1 MLKPKNKVNL
11 SFELPRQ
18 EESTNIYYLLNIKQ
32 GNDQLKFTE
41 GVPYILTPS
50 IKPEPQINGPLIYGQ
65 QPGKQFLYRI
75 AATGKRPMQYRAQR
89 LPTGLQL
96 DELTGIVSGVVKKPG
111 TYSVKVTVSNSLG
124 SDTKTIKFVSG
135 DQIALTPPMG
145 WNSWNV
151 WGLSVTKERVYAAAC
166 AFVERTGRS
175 RLELC

>member
-1 MLKPKNKVNL
+1 L
-11 SFELPRQ
+11 SL
-18 EESTNIYYLLNIKQ
+18 
-32 GNDQLKFTE
+32 
-41 GVPYILTPS
+41 
-50 IKPEPQINGPLIYGQ
+50 
-65 QPGKQFLYRI
+65 
-75 AATGKRPMQYRAQR
+75 
-89 LPTGLQL
+89 
-96 DELTGIVSGVVKKPG
+96 KKPG
-111 TYSVKVTVSNSLG
+111 IYSVKVTVSNSLG